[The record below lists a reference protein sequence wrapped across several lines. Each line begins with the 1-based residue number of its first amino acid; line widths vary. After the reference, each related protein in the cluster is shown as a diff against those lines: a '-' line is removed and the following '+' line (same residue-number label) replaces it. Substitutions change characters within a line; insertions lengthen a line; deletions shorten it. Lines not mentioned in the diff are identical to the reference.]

1 MVLPVF
7 NSATSAV
14 CSMPNTS
21 AATAT
26 SELSGPP
33 QLPRP
38 NPSGGFCPVGPCANA
53 APAGNAATRIASTPT
68 IVSNFL
74 LFIVL
79 PPEQNVA
86 GLFPFSAHSLAAA
99 HGEFMEKP
107 WGKVEDLPAG
117 IL

>member
-38 NPSGGFCPVGPCANA
+38 NPSGGFCPDSDEPCANA
-53 APAGNAATRIASTPT
+53 ALAGSAATRIASTPT
-68 IVSNFL
+68 MVSNFL

-79 PPEQNVA
+79 PPEQKYCGFVPVFRPQFNGAVWK
-86 GLFPFSAHSLAAA
+86 SY
-99 HGEFMEKP
+99 GEVVRKP
-107 WGKVEDLPAG
+107 
-117 IL
+117 

>member
-14 CSMPNTS
+14 CSMPSTL

-26 SELSGPP
+26 NELSGPP

-38 NPSGGFCPVGPCANA
+38 NPSGGFCPDGPCANA
-53 APAGNAATRIASTPT
+53 APAGSAATRIASTPT
-68 IVSNFL
+68 IVSTFL

-79 PPEQNVA
+79 PPEQKYCGFVPV
-86 GLFPFSAHSLAAA
+86 FRPQFSGAVWKSD
-99 HGEFMEKP
+99 GEVV
-107 WGKVEDLPAG
+107 G
-117 IL
+117 